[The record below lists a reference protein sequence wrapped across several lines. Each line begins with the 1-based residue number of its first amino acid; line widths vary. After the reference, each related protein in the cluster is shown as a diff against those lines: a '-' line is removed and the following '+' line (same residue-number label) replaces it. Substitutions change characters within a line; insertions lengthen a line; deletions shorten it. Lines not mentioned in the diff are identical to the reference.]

1 MANGCWVTATPVTYA
16 ETLGELSAAIAAEQ
30 RRPVENVGTVDWD
43 LFFEKRGVASE
54 LGVPA
59 LESLGARLKAFWL
72 IVGPDG
78 RVSIAAAGRRARRF
92 APGDTAGMASYLGSQ
107 VGKGSPPQKAGS
119 SPIGFKTG
127 WLLVRHAD
135 SLEVANALGTPNAKP
150 QKFLQ
155 ALKLVESHPGLV
167 ALTAIDGWTLGV
179 GQTLLGDGT
188 EASVRHIAARLRRLS
203 ERFSEAF
210 GFGTSRSVDY
220 GHWIRCRRG
229 KADRVFAFCEGL
241 PILTTGR
248 RSKAE
253 VRLKLAEDAVFQV
266 AASWGA
272 DVRELDLAAWTKAI
286 VVKLNSLS

>member
-16 ETLGELSAAIAAEQ
+16 ETLGELSSAIAAEH
-30 RRPVENVGTVDWD
+30 RRPVENVGMVDWD

-72 IVGPDG
+72 IVRPDG
-78 RVSIAAAGRRARRF
+78 RVSIAAAGRRARSF
-92 APGDTAGMASYLGSQ
+92 APSDTTGMAGYLSTQ
-107 VGKGSPPQKAGS
+107 VGPDSKPQKAAS

-135 SLEVANALGTPNAKP
+135 SLRVASALGSSNAKP

-155 ALKLVESHPGLV
+155 ALKLAESRPDVV

-179 GQTLLGDGT
+179 GQSLLGDGT
-188 EASVRHIAARLRRLS
+188 EASVRDLAERLRRLS
-203 ERFSEAF
+203 GQFSEAF

-220 GHWIRCRRG
+220 GHWIRCKSG
-229 KADRVFAFCEGL
+229 KAERVFAFGEGS
-241 PILTTGR
+241 PMVATGR

-253 VRLKLAEDAVFQV
+253 TGLKLGEDAVFQV
-266 AASWGA
+266 AAGWAA
-272 DVRELDLAAWTKAI
+272 DVRELDLAASMAVAVT
-286 VVKLNSLS
+286 LNSQV